1 MEDAA
6 AKGLIAGQRLQRLT
20 LTLTL
25 AGALM
30 LRRTRSKD
38 TMTSLVTCTDLGVG
52 VWGLGSIVGVWVLTD
67 LVLAVA
73 VLIEGDLLCNVAAA
87 AA

>member
-1 MEDAA
+1 M
-6 AKGLIAGQRLQRLT
+6 GF
-20 LTLTL
+20 
-25 AGALM
+25 
-30 LRRTRSKD
+30 
-38 TMTSLVTCTDLGVG
+38 G
-52 VWGLGSIVGVWVLTD
+52 VWGLGSGVGVWVLTD

>member
-38 TMTSLVTCTDLGVG
+38 TMTSLVTGTDLGVG
-52 VWGLGSIVGVWVLTD
+52 VWGLGFGVWGLGFGVWD
-67 LVLAVA
+67 P
-73 VLIEGDLLCNVAAA
+73 ESGFGF
-87 AA
+87 